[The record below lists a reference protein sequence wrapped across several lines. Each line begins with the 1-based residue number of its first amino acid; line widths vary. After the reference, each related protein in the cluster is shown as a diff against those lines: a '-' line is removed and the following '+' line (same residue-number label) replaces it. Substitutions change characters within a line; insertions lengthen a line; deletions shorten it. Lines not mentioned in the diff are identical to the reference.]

1 VKFCIFNAD
10 DFGYGHAVNRGI
22 VEAHTRGVVTATTM
36 VVNGVAVDEAVRL
49 ARELP
54 GLSVGLHVNFTN
66 EAERLFDFS
75 DPGLVRRELRRQFD
89 VFCERMGKKPAHI
102 DSHQHV
108 HRDPARR
115 PIFQE
120 LAREHCI
127 PLRDEL
133 PVVFKG
139 SFYAQWEYGKG
150 DPEKVGVAA
159 LTWLLKNEVHHG
171 GIYEWS
177 CHPGYFDPAVSYVYH
192 REREWELETLCAP
205 AIRGLL
211 AEERIETINYNGLG
225 GAVARLRAAR

>member
-1 VKFCIFNAD
+1 MKFCIFNAD

-36 VVNGVAVDEAVRL
+36 VVNGIAVDEAVRL

-66 EAERLFDFS
+66 EAERLFDFA
-75 DPGLVRRELRRQFD
+75 DLGLVRRELRRQFD
-89 VFCERMGKKPAHI
+89 VFCQRMGRKPAHI

-108 HRDPARR
+108 HREPERR
-115 PIFQE
+115 CIFQE
-120 LAREHCI
+120 LAREQRI

-133 PVVFKG
+133 PVIFKG
-139 SFYAQWEYGKG
+139 GFYAQWEYGKG
-150 DPEKVGVAA
+150 DPDKVGVPA
-159 LTWLLKNEVHHG
+159 LSWLLKNEVHHG

-205 AIRGLL
+205 AIRQLL
-211 AEERIETINYNGLG
+211 ALEGIEVINYDGLQ
-225 GAVARLRAAR
+225 GAVERLRAAS